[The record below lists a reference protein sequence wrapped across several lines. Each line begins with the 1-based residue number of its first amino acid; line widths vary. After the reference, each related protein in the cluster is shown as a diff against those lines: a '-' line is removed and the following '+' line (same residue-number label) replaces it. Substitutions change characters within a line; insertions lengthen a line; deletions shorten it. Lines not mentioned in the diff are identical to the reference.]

1 MRELIAEIVHE
12 QWASWMKYQL
22 SRAVENGGARTCV
35 LITDARRW
43 MRQANTP
50 YEDLSEAEKESDRE
64 WADKYLAVLNAN
76 DVGRL
81 TELEGR
87 SFPYEDDMVCY
98 QAGLFLTN
106 EGFTVL
112 VFTADCDEIP
122 FAEYRASTAKAAIE
136 VALGVSNA

>member
-22 SRAVENGGARTCV
+22 SRAVEIGGARTCV
-35 LITDARRW
+35 LITDARKW

-50 YEDLSEAEKESDRE
+50 YEDRSEAEKESDRE

-98 QAGLFLTN
+98 QVGLSH
-106 EGFTVL
+106 
-112 VFTADCDEIP
+112 
-122 FAEYRASTAKAAIE
+122 AERDSSCVSLQRTAKICHS
-136 VALGVSNA
+136 LTLRHPPRMLPSRQR